1 MSTAHRALPVLL
13 RICAAIDQLFIVE
26 VGPFG
31 KEIAEDARAAWLETG
46 NKNRPSDVEQYV
58 ALLAQNI
65 AEPERREAFVQE
77 ALACIRL

>member
-13 RICAAIDQLFIVE
+13 RICAAIAQLFIVE

-31 KEIAEDARAAWLETG
+31 QELAEDARTAWLETG
-46 NKNRPSDVEQYV
+46 NKIRPSDIEQYV

-65 AEPERREAFVQE
+65 ADPERREAFVEE
-77 ALACIRL
+77 AKACIKL

>member
-13 RICAAIDQLFIVE
+13 RICAAIDQVFIVE

-46 NKNRPSDVEQYV
+46 NKIRPSDVEQYV

-65 AEPERREAFVQE
+65 ADPERREAFMQE
-77 ALACIRL
+77 ARACIKL

>member
-13 RICAAIDQLFIVE
+13 RICAAIDRLFIVE

-46 NKNRPSDVEQYV
+46 NKIRPSDVGQYV

-65 AEPERREAFVQE
+65 ADPERREAFVRE
-77 ALACIRL
+77 ALACIKL

>member
-31 KEIAEDARAAWLETG
+31 KELADDARATWLETG
-46 NKNRPSDVEQYV
+46 NKNRPSDIEEYV

-65 AEPERREAFVQE
+65 ADPERRDEFVQE
-77 ALACIRL
+77 AKACIKL